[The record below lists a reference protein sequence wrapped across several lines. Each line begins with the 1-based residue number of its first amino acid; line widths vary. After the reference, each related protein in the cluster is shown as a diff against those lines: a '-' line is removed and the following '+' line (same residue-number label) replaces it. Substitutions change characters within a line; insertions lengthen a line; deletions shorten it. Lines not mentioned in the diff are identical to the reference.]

1 MVAATTRT
9 LELQLLLGPDTAV
22 PVAGR
27 FSYRSDRPYEVRV
40 AFVSQGRTVT
50 TWVFS
55 RELLL
60 AGLGG
65 PAGEGNVR
73 MRPFRDA
80 VGLRRVHLELRAEG
94 SACALTAEATDLA
107 AWIRATAEV
116 VPPGQESRH
125 LDLDTHLARLF
136 AERN

>member
-9 LELQLLLGPDTAV
+9 LELQLLLGPDTVV

-27 FSYRSDRPYEVRV
+27 FGYRSDRPYEVRV

-60 AGLGG
+60 AGLRG
-65 PAGEGNVR
+65 PAGEGDVR

-80 VGLRRVHLELRAEG
+80 VGVRRVHIELRTTG

-107 AWIRATAEV
+107 AWVRATAEV
-116 VPPGQESRH
+116 VPPGEEGRF
-125 LDLDTHLARLF
+125 LDLDAHLARLF

>member
-1 MVAATTRT
+1 MVASATRT
-9 LELQLLLGPDTAV
+9 LELRLLLGPDTAV

-60 AGLGG
+60 AGLRA
-65 PAGEGNVR
+65 PAGDGDVR
-73 MRPFRDA
+73 MRPFRDE
-80 VGLRRVHLELRAEG
+80 VGTRRVHIELRSAE
-94 SACALTAEATDLA
+94 SSCALTAKARDLA
-107 AWIRATAEV
+107 GWVRTTAEV
-116 VPPGQESRH
+116 VPPGREDRY

-136 AERN
+136 AERE